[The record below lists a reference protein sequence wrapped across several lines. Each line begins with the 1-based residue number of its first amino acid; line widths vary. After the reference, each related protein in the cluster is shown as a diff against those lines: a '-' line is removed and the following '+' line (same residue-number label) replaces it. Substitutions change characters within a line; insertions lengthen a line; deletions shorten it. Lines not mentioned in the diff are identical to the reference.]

1 MTIDSRQSMPNMS
14 NVGYKEQGAPRV
26 NSSLGLKHP
35 QINNGLPMQGAQT
48 IVNQTFDHR
57 VDRSKGIK
65 ASTLS
70 SSKNSKVEGQ
80 RRKWTV

>member
-14 NVGYKEQGAPRV
+14 NVGYKEQAAPPRV

-35 QINNGLPMQGAQT
+35 PVNNGLPIQGLT
-48 IVNQTFDHR
+48 TMVNQTFDHR
-57 VDRSKGIK
+57 IDRSKGIK

-70 SSKNSKVEGQ
+70 SSKNSKVEG
-80 RRKWTV
+80 